1 MIIIRRQNHS
11 STASVR
17 PAEYKAAAARMPAMV
32 AANGPDVAE
41 QVARN
46 IGPMVAVPVA
56 SFHMNIVVIDDNM
69 PAIFISSKTVVSTRP
84 TVP

>member
-1 MIIIRRQNHS
+1 
-11 STASVR
+11 
-17 PAEYKAAAARMPAMV
+17 MV